1 MVSRDVAPLAAARA
15 PCKESALSPAPR
27 GGGYQ
32 NVVRPAGGSRV
43 HGSAV
48 PASGSMSEDDGGG
61 GALAGGK
68 GAARMPARSA
78 AVGGAGETP
87 ATPGVSLATAA
98 AS

>member
-1 MVSRDVAPLAAARA
+1 M
-15 PCKESALSPAPR
+15 
-27 GGGYQ
+27 
-32 NVVRPAGGSRV
+32 

-68 GAARMPARSA
+68 GAARMPASSA

>member
-1 MVSRDVAPLAAARA
+1 M
-15 PCKESALSPAPR
+15 
-27 GGGYQ
+27 
-32 NVVRPAGGSRV
+32 
-43 HGSAV
+43 HGPAV
-48 PASGSMSEDDGGG
+48 PASGSMSEDDGGGG